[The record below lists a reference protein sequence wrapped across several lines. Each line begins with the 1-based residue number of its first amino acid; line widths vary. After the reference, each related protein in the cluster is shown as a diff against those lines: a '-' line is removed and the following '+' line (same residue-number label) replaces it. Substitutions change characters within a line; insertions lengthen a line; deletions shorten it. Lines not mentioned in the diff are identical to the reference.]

1 MHHFCAN
8 NTNRNMA
15 CELTT
20 GFTLDCKDG
29 VGGVKQIILVDKTL
43 VSSLTLD
50 GNEIVTAIVGPAS
63 GDLFTYELPTQ
74 TASFEETINFNRDN
88 GTVFYTQTVNAML
101 HKLSSA
107 KRLELQTVA
116 KARVIVFVL
125 DANDNWWAVGY
136 ENGADLST
144 STSATGTALGDMNGF
159 TLAFTHEAPKRAY
172 KLSGAPV
179 SILD

>member
-1 MHHFCAN
+1 
-8 NTNRNMA
+8 MA

-29 VGGVKQIILVDKTL
+29 VGGVKKIILVDQTL
-43 VSSLTLD
+43 VSSFTLD
-50 GNEIVTAIVGPAS
+50 ANEIVTAIAGAT
-63 GDLFTYELPTQ
+63 DADYFTYELPTQ

-88 GTVFYTQTVNAML
+88 GTVFYTQTVNVML
-101 HKLSSA
+101 HKLSDA

-144 STSATGTALGDMNGF
+144 STASTGATLGDMNGY
-159 TLAFTHEAPKRAY
+159 TLAFVHEAPKRAY
-172 KLSGAPV
+172 KLSGAPA
-179 SILD
+179 SITP

>member
-1 MHHFCAN
+1 
-8 NTNRNMA
+8 MA
-15 CELTT
+15 CELST

-29 VGGVKQIILVDKTL
+29 VGSVKKIILVDQTI
-43 VSSLTLD
+43 VDSFGLD
-50 GNEIVTAIVGPAS
+50 ANEIVTAIYGVAS

-88 GTVFYTQTVNAML
+88 GTVYYTQTVNVML

-144 STSATGTALGDMNGF
+144 STAGTGTALGDMNGY

-179 SILD
+179 TIID